1 MVDAVSQPWRILVVG
16 SSHNDIGWAGT
27 PSEIAEHREHGIIDA
42 VLDLLARD
50 PHYAY
55 AVEASLYADEYL
67 ARNPQRADYIR
78 ALVESGRLEW
88 AGRTSSPT
96 RACTAARPCC
106 GRCTSGASRWRTATA
121 SELEVRGT
129 STCRAG
135 RATSRRS
142 TAPPGSST

>member
-88 AGRTSSPT
+88 GGTYVPRHSSRPDSTS
-96 RACTAARPCC
+96 ARMESARC
-106 GRCTSGASRWRTATA
+106 GRR
-121 SELEVRGT
+121 
-129 STCRAG
+129 
-135 RATSRRS
+135 
-142 TAPPGSST
+142 